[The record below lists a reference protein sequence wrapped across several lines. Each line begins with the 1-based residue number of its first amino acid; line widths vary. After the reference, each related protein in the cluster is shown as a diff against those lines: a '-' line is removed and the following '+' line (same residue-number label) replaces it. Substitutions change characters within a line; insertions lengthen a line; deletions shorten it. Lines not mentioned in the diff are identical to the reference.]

1 MIEAV
6 ASRIQGLLVEKIH
19 SQIKERM
26 QVHGFAQGIYEKNCS
41 FTVATQV
48 ALLLKFA
55 ALW

>member
-55 ALW
+55 AL